1 LGYWKRHQKKELEAV
16 LREFDKLGWRIED
29 PPKYY
34 TVKCPCPK
42 QHMKHVHLTP
52 SNPNYANDVRAWLKR
67 CDCSGG
73 KEPT

>member
-1 LGYWKRHQKKELEAV
+1 LGYWRRHPKKELEAV
-16 LREFDKLGWRIED
+16 LREFDKLGWRVED

-42 QHMKHVHLTP
+42 KHLRHVHLTP
-52 SNPNYANDVRAWLKR
+52 SNPNYANEVIAWLKR
-67 CDCSGG
+67 CDCSG